1 MRSDTGKNLLHA
13 VKISSAAIIAV
24 LLARALG
31 LQNAVSAG
39 IVAVLSVAFT
49 KKETLETA
57 RNRFL
62 AFIAALLICAL
73 CFYTI
78 GFSLPGFFVYL
89 VFFII
94 LCQFMGWNSAMA
106 MDSVLVSHFLVFGE
120 MTPQTLANEAG
131 LFIIGV
137 GTGILANLFLR
148 RNLDYM
154 ECMKRDTDEL
164 IRLALHRMS
173 IRIMDPQ
180 MPGYTGGCFKNL
192 NASIEEA
199 SALAHANYMNQF
211 SKEDRGDMAY
221 IAMRKR
227 QADTLYEIYKHLS
240 RIRTV
245 PVTAGMLSYFFEKV
259 SMQYSMD
266 NTAEDLLKDFGVLD
280 LWMKKMPL
288 PKERSEFEDRA
299 RLFAVMR
306 GLEEFLQIKKEYMDQ
321 SRKV

>member
-24 LLARALG
+24 LLAQALG

-120 MTPQTLANEAG
+120 MTPQTLGNEAG
-131 LFIIGV
+131 LFVIGV

-173 IRIMDPQ
+173 IR
-180 MPGYTGGCFKNL
+180 L
-192 NASIEEA
+192 
-199 SALAHANYMNQF
+199 
-211 SKEDRGDMAY
+211 
-221 IAMRKR
+221 
-227 QADTLYEIYKHLS
+227 
-240 RIRTV
+240 
-245 PVTAGMLSYFFEKV
+245 
-259 SMQYSMD
+259 
-266 NTAEDLLKDFGVLD
+266 
-280 LWMKKMPL
+280 
-288 PKERSEFEDRA
+288 
-299 RLFAVMR
+299 
-306 GLEEFLQIKKEYMDQ
+306 
-321 SRKV
+321 